1 MSWADFVAGKVSLN
15 MDNIANLPA
24 PLLKVVI
31 VALGLMALFLAIK
44 VASFMLKIV
53 LVLIGLALSG
63 SAVWWLFY
71 KQ

>member
-1 MSWADFVAGKVSLN
+1 MNLE
-15 MDNIANLPA
+15 NILANVPA

-31 VALGLMALFLAIK
+31 IALGLLALFLAIK

-53 LVLIGLALSG
+53 FVLFGLALSG

-71 KQ
+71 RQ